1 VVVQIQVISRQ
12 TSSDLARTFME
23 RAAELRSK
31 VAERIA
37 ADIVDFSP
45 VDTGT
50 YVMAHVASTGPSSA
64 KPNRTSADKTRGRD
78 PQQFKNLALGNLRR
92 SVSKEAILQSSE
104 IYFSN
109 RAEHAERV
117 EFLGWTDKGGRGAD
131 HVYARAEARVAQHIA
146 DVAAEMGV
154 TRA

>member
-50 YVMAHVASTGPSSA
+50 YIMAHVASAGPSSETPSRSSA
-64 KPNRTSADKTRGRD
+64 GKPTGRD

-92 SVSKEAILQSSE
+92 SVSKEAIMNSSE
-104 IYFSN
+104 IFFSN

-117 EFLGWTDKGGRGAD
+117 EWLGWADKGGRDAYL
-131 HVYARAEARVAQHIA
+131 VYSRAEARVAQHIA
-146 DVAAEMGV
+146 DVAAEMGAN
-154 TRA
+154 RA